1 MRKNYPIYI
10 FIFCLSVV
18 CFVLDSIAILNNTQT
33 VTSTSSGINLTW
45 VRIGYYYFE
54 NSNLYFSTWGAASA
68 TLDTIILISGIFIL
82 GYEIKQRKT
91 IFKNKISRLFF
102 IPFIV
107 FTFLLTTILI
117 CDLPRKY
124 EVLNQTGGLY
134 FSYNNIFGFYELN
147 QNLEYVYYFSSIG
160 MFWAIIALLLFI
172 YEIKVGIVLIYE
184 IHIKFG
190 KKYVDFENDVKNVKL
205 TMHLNN
211 SYKNLCILDLFINI
225 LICTSIFILIYYT
238 GEGFIF
244 ANGVS
249 NARIEMDIFF
259 VCYWLVI
266 FAVDIFFF
274 FFIRKNIKKN
284 NWYKWSSYSMIIFGG
299 IFLVTGG
306 TKILTKN
313 YEYNEK
319 K

>member
-10 FIFCLSVV
+10 LIFCLSII
-18 CFVLDSIAILNNTQT
+18 CFVLDCIAILNNTNI
-33 VTSTSSGINLTW
+33 VTSTSSGMDLTW

-54 NSNLYFSTWGAASA
+54 NNNLYFSDWGAVSA
-68 TLDTIILISGIFIL
+68 TLDTIILFGLVFIL

-102 IPFIV
+102 IPFTI

-124 EVLNQTGGLY
+124 EVLNQTSGMY
-134 FSYNNIFGFYELN
+134 YSYNNIFGFYELN
-147 QNLEYVYYFSSIG
+147 QNFEYIYYFSSIG
-160 MFWAIIALLLFI
+160 MFLSILTFLLFVYELKVGIALL
-172 YEIKVGIVLIYE
+172 YEL
-184 IHIKFG
+184 HIKFG
-190 KKYVDFENDVKNVKL
+190 KKYIDFEKNVKNIKL

-211 SYKNLCILDLFINI
+211 SYKNLCILDLLINL
-225 LICTSIFILIYYT
+225 LICGSIFILIYYT
-238 GEGFIF
+238 GGSFVF

-249 NARIEMDIFF
+249 DSKIEMDIFF
-259 VCYWLVI
+259 TCYWLVI
-266 FAVDIFFF
+266 FAIDIFFF
-274 FFIRKNIKKN
+274 IYINKNIKKN
-284 NWYKWSSYSMIIFGG
+284 NWYRWASYIMIIFGG
-299 IFLVTGG
+299 IFLVTNG